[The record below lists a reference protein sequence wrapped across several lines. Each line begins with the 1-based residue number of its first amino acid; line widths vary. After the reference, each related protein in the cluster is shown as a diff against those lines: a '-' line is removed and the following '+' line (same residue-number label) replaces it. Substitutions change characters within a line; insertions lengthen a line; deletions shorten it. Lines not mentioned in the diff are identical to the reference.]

1 MRVCGTGTRG
11 GTIKLTNENFNAKI
25 PVVGNFEKVSFAQF
39 KKSLEE
45 FDLDDSEVFELW
57 EAIELPKRATAGS
70 GGHDFKC
77 PIGIYVPGNGDSVL
91 IPTGIRAK
99 IIPGWVLEIYPRS
112 SMGFKHGLTLDNTTG
127 IIDADYYYADNEGHI
142 MLKLH
147 KRADGTPLV
156 IARGE
161 RIVQGIFKPFGITS
175 DDDATAAREG
185 GMGSTG
191 TN

>member
-1 MRVCGTGTRG
+1 M
-11 GTIKLTNENFNAKI
+11 TNENFNAKI

-39 KKSLEE
+39 KESLEDIGAV
-45 FDLDDSEVFELW
+45 DLDDSEVFELW

-70 GGHDFKC
+70 GGHDFRC
-77 PIGIYVPGNGDSVL
+77 PLGVTIPGNGSSIL

-112 SMGFKHGLTLDNTTG
+112 SMGFKHGLTLDNHVG

-147 KRADGTPLV
+147 KRANGTPLV